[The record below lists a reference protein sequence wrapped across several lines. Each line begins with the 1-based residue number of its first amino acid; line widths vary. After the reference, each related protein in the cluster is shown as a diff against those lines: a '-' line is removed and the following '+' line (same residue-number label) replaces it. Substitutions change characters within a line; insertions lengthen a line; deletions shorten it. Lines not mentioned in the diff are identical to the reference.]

1 MASSTELNPLKR
13 SFEQL
18 TESESKM
25 SPGDECEVTEAN
37 GLIPK
42 EFNARSYQKKVF
54 QVALRKNTIAM
65 LETGAGK
72 TMIAVML
79 IKEIGQAMK
88 MNAEKKLII
97 FLAPTVH
104 LVNQQFEVIKIHTN
118 LKVEEYYGAK
128 KIDEWSA
135 ESWEKEIRDQDVMV
149 MTPQIL
155 LDALR
160 KAFMTIEMV
169 CLMIF
174 DESHRAIGNHP
185 YTKIMKEFYHKSG
198 NKPKIFGMTAS
209 PVVRKGVSSS
219 MDCEDQ
225 ISELECILDSK
236 ICTIED
242 KAELELYV
250 PSAKEITRYYDP
262 ISFRCED
269 LKAKLNSSLSK
280 SDALLVEM
288 QGKLPSQ
295 FKDTDEIYKKLRKRL
310 SNHHSKILHCL
321 DDLGL
326 ICAHEAAKVCLEN
339 VPILG
344 TTEEELYRASFLQ
357 CKYFLEEVLRIIEEC
372 LPSDYEKFLDVGTL
386 GLEALEMGFISPKLY
401 ELIQI
406 FQSLG
411 GTRQILCLIFVERII
426 TAKVIERFIKKL
438 NYLSHFSVSYLTGGS
453 SSVDALTPKMQKKT
467 LDSFRR
473 GEVNLLF
480 ATNVAEEGIDVPN
493 CSSIIRFDLPKT
505 VRSYVQS
512 RGRARQPDSQ
522 YVTMLE
528 RGNIKQRDLLFEII
542 RSDRSVTDTTL
553 NRDPNACISRV
564 CCVDETSAYV
574 VESTGASV
582 TADSSIGL
590 IYRYCEKLPGD
601 KYYTP
606 KPNFQFSLSGGSYEY
621 TLSLPPNAAFQKVV
635 GPANRNSHISK
646 QLVCLEA
653 CKKLHQMGALDDHLL
668 PYIEDP
674 SRDAVIERT
683 EESASGAGTTKRKEL
698 HGSARVRA
706 LSGTWGGKP
715 DGVILQAYKVNFSCN
730 LVGEFYSGFV
740 LLIDSKLDDEVANAE
755 VELYLIPDKLVKS
768 SVFPCGEVHLDAEQ
782 VKKSMCFQGFFFN
795 GLFLTSKKRKE
806 YLIKTEN
813 KSLWCSSNMYLL
825 LPLELPDPASHESV
839 RINWRAI
846 DGCASVV
853 NFLKEKSNFSAD
865 HSFISEKGDSLFSST
880 SLSDTECKSSEV
892 VHLANV
898 SVNFNDLVNMVVV
911 AVHTG
916 RIYSVLDVMIGTSAE
931 SPFDLTSDAVPSNY
945 SSFREYF
952 NKKYG
957 ILLMHP
963 GQPLLL
969 LKQSHNAHNLLL
981 AKPNE
986 GGSLCKE
993 TPEAGGVVEKPQNHV
1008 HMPPELLVSIGVS
1021 INVLKTFYLLPSLMH
1036 RLESLMLACQLREEI
1051 ACHPNDSPISSSLI
1065 LEALTT
1071 LRCCEKFSLERLE
1084 LLGDSVL
1091 KYAVS
1096 CHLFL
1101 RYPKKHEGQLSARR
1115 SWAVCNSTLHKLGTN
1130 RKIQGYIRDSAFD
1143 PRRWVAPGQLTSHP
1157 VCCKCLVDTNEV
1169 PLGRKFITEDT
1180 SVVVGK
1186 ICDKGHRW
1194 MCSKTIADCVEALIG
1209 AYYVGGGLSA
1219 ALLIMKWFGIDV
1231 EFEPRLIE
1239 EAINSASVWS
1249 YTPNVNEL
1257 EMLESKLGYRFSVK
1271 GLLLEAITHASL
1283 QELGVGYC
1291 YQRLEYLGDSV
1302 LDLLITWYLYQNHT
1316 EIDPGELTDLRSA
1329 SVNNENF
1336 ARVAVKHN
1344 LQQHLQHGSGVLLG
1358 QITEYVKSVSQTHDN
1373 TRSLQG
1379 TKGPKVLGDMV
1390 ESIAGAILI
1399 DTKLNLDEVWRIF
1412 RPLLSPIVTPD
1423 KLELPP
1429 LRQLHE
1435 LCDHLG
1441 YFIKEMC
1448 VTKGDVVHAELRL
1461 QLKDVLLKGEGCE
1474 RNRKAA
1480 KGRAALHLLKDLE
1493 ERGVSHSLYVSKQK
1507 KLEPADGSSFM
1518 DMAVYH
1524 HLQPNDEAVVG
1535 PVTHKK
1541 LKTIE
1546 DMLPVEPPANNSLL
1560 EDGFE
1565 KVCDPKLASPVSVS
1579 INLQKGGPR
1588 SSLYQLCRMLQ
1599 WPMPTFHSVE
1609 HKSRVP
1615 IEFGEGSERRTGF
1628 SSFISKISL
1637 HIPNNGVIELTGD
1650 QKADKKSSFDSA
1662 ALLML
1667 YELGRQGRCV
1677 IGD

>member
-1130 RKIQGYIRDSAFD
+1130 RKIQ
-1143 PRRWVAPGQLTSHP
+1143 
-1157 VCCKCLVDTNEV
+1157 
-1169 PLGRKFITEDT
+1169 
-1180 SVVVGK
+1180 
-1186 ICDKGHRW
+1186 
-1194 MCSKTIADCVEALIG
+1194 
-1209 AYYVGGGLSA
+1209 
-1219 ALLIMKWFGIDV
+1219 
-1231 EFEPRLIE
+1231 
-1239 EAINSASVWS
+1239 
-1249 YTPNVNEL
+1249 
-1257 EMLESKLGYRFSVK
+1257 
-1271 GLLLEAITHASL
+1271 
-1283 QELGVGYC
+1283 
-1291 YQRLEYLGDSV
+1291 
-1302 LDLLITWYLYQNHT
+1302 
-1316 EIDPGELTDLRSA
+1316 
-1329 SVNNENF
+1329 
-1336 ARVAVKHN
+1336 
-1344 LQQHLQHGSGVLLG
+1344 
-1358 QITEYVKSVSQTHDN
+1358 
-1373 TRSLQG
+1373 
-1379 TKGPKVLGDMV
+1379 VLGDMV

-1493 ERGVSHSLYVSKQK
+1493 QERGVSHSLYVSKQK

>member
-1 MASSTELNPLKR
+1 MSASIEVNPLKR
-13 SFEQL
+13 RFEQV
-18 TESESKM
+18 TESEPKM
-25 SPGDECEVTEAN
+25 SPGGDDCEVKEAN

-42 EFNARSYQKKVF
+42 DFDARSYQKKVF
-54 QVALRKNTIAM
+54 QVALRKNTIAV

-79 IKEIGQAMK
+79 IKEIGQDMK
-88 MNAEKKLII
+88 MNADKKLII

-118 LKVEEYYGAK
+118 LKVEQYYGAK
-128 KIDEWSA
+128 KVDEWSA
-135 ESWEKEIRDQDVMV
+135 ECWEKEIRDQDVMV

-160 KAFMTIEMV
+160 KAFMTLEMV

-209 PVVRKGVSSS
+209 PVVRKGVSSN

-236 ICTIED
+236 ICTVED
-242 KAELELYV
+242 KAELELFV
-250 PSAKEITRYYDP
+250 PSAKVINRYYDP
-262 ISFRCED
+262 INFQPEE
-269 LKAKLNSSLSK
+269 LKTKLNSSLSK
-280 SDALLVEM
+280 FDALLVEM
-288 QGKLPSQ
+288 RGKLLSQ
-295 FKDTDEIYKKLRKRL
+295 FKDTDEIFKKLRKRL

-326 ICAHEAAKVCLEN
+326 ICAYEAAKVCLEN
-339 VPILG
+339 VRILG
-344 TTEEELYRASFLQ
+344 TMEDEFYRASFLQ
-357 CKYFLEEVLRIIEEC
+357 CKYFLEEVLHIIEES
-372 LPSDYEKFLDVGTL
+372 LPSDYRKFLDAGTL
-386 GLEALEMGFISPKLY
+386 DLEALEMGYIAPKLF

-426 TAKVIERFIKKL
+426 TAKVIERFMKKL
-438 NYLSHFSVSYLTGGS
+438 SYLSHFSVSYLTGGS
-453 SSVDALTPKMQKKT
+453 SSVDALTPKVQKKT

-480 ATNVAEEGIDVPN
+480 TTDVAEEGIHVPD

-522 YVTMLE
+522 YVIMLE
-528 RGNIKQRDLLFEII
+528 RGNIKQRNLLFDII
-542 RSDRSVTDTTL
+542 QSEHSMAETAL

-564 CCVDETSAYV
+564 CCIDETNAYV

-582 TADSSIGL
+582 TVDSSIGL
-590 IYRYCEKLPGD
+590 IHRYCEKLPGD

-606 KPNFQFSLSGGSYEY
+606 KPNFQSSLSEGSYEC
-621 TLSLPPNAAFQKVV
+621 TLTLPPNAAFQTIV

-698 HGSARVRA
+698 HGTAMVRA

-715 DGVILQAYKVNFSCN
+715 DGVILQAYKINFSCN

-740 LLIDSKLDDEVANAE
+740 LLIDSKLDNDVANAE
-755 VELYLIPDKLVKS
+755 VELYLIPDKVVKS
-768 SVFPCGEVHLDAEQ
+768 SVSPCGEVHLDAEQ
-782 VKKSMCFQGFFFN
+782 VKNSMCFQGFFFN
-795 GLFLTSKKRKE
+795 GLFLTSKKRRE
-806 YLIKTEN
+806 YLLKTEEN

-846 DGCASVV
+846 DRCAAVV
-853 NFLKEKSNFSAD
+853 KFLKEKSFFSAD
-865 HSFISEKGDSLFSST
+865 HSYISEKGDSSFSST
-880 SLSDTECKSSEV
+880 SSSYTECKNLEV

-898 SVNFNDLVNMVVV
+898 SVNVNDLKNMVVV
-911 AVHTG
+911 SIHTG
-916 RIYSVLDVMIGTSAE
+916 RIYSVLDVMIGTSAD

-945 SSFREYF
+945 STFTEYF

-986 GGSLCKE
+986 DL
-993 TPEAGGVVEKPQNHV
+993 
-1008 HMPPELLVSIGVS
+1008 
-1021 INVLKTFYLLPSLMH
+1021 
-1036 RLESLMLACQLREEI
+1036 
-1051 ACHPNDSPISSSLI
+1051 
-1065 LEALTT
+1065 
-1071 LRCCEKFSLERLE
+1071 
-1084 LLGDSVL
+1084 
-1091 KYAVS
+1091 
-1096 CHLFL
+1096 
-1101 RYPKKHEGQLSARR
+1101 KKHEGQLSACR
-1115 SWAVCNSTLHKLGTN
+1115 SWAVCNSTLHKLGTD

-1157 VCCKCLVDTNEV
+1157 VHCKCPVDTNEV
-1169 PLGRKFITEDT
+1169 PLGRKFITVDT

-1186 ICDKGHRW
+1186 VCDRGHRW

-1209 AYYVGGGLSA
+1209 AYYVGGGLSG
-1219 ALLIMKWFGIDV
+1219 ALLIMKWFGIDA

-1239 EAINSASVWS
+1239 EAINSSSVWR
-1249 YTPNVNEL
+1249 YTPNISDL
-1257 EMLESKLGYRFSVK
+1257 EMLESKLHYRFSVK
-1271 GLLLEAITHASL
+1271 GLLLEATTHASL

-1336 ARVAVKHN
+1336 ARVVVKHN
-1344 LQQHLQHGSGVLLG
+1344 LQQHLQHGSGMLLG
-1358 QITEYVKSVSQTHDN
+1358 QITEYVKSVSESHDN
-1373 TRSLQG
+1373 TRSLEG
-1379 TKGPKVLGDMV
+1379 TKGPKVLGDLL
-1390 ESIAGAILI
+1390 ESIAGGILI
-1399 DTKLNLDEVWRIF
+1399 DTKLNLDEVWRVF
-1412 RPLLSPIVTPD
+1412 RLLLSPIVTPD

-1441 YFIKEMC
+1441 YFIKEEC
-1448 VTKGDVVHAELRL
+1448 VTKGDMFHAKLCLR
-1461 QLKDVLLKGEGCE
+1461 LKDVPLTGEGCE

-1480 KGRAALHLLKDLE
+1480 KGLAALRLLRDLE
-1493 ERGVSHSLYVSKQK
+1493 KRGISHSLYVAKQK
-1507 KLEPADGSSFM
+1507 KLEPVDGSSFM

-1535 PVTHKK
+1535 SVPPKK

-1546 DMLPVEPPANNSLL
+1546 GLLPVETPANNNPLS

-1565 KVCDPKLASPVSVS
+1565 KVCDPKRASPVSVS

-1588 SSLYQLCRMLQ
+1588 SSLYQLCRLLQ
-1599 WPMPTFHSVE
+1599 WPMPSFHSVE
-1609 HKSRVP
+1609 HKSRLP
-1615 IEFGEGSERRTGF
+1615 IEFGEGSERRVGF
-1628 SSFISKISL
+1628 SSFVSKISL
-1637 HIPNNGVIELTGD
+1637 HIPNDGAIELTGD
-1650 QKADKKSSFDSA
+1650 QRADKKSSFDSA

-1667 YELGRQGRCV
+1667 YELGRQGKCV
-1677 IGD
+1677 IED